1 MELDRSAE
9 LDILT
14 TLDCTLELPRSAIS
28 KLLMQ
33 DMQYPLKTAGREKT
47 KIRGKSL
54 FGNRLPRSHGN
65 LLGQGM
71 IPPIQIEGYRI

>member
-1 MELDRSAE
+1 LYTCVAS
-9 LDILT
+9 LGN
-14 TLDCTLELPRSAIS
+14 LEVAHARDAI
-28 KLLMQ
+28 
-33 DMQYPLKTAGREKT
+33 QYPLKTAGREKT

-54 FGNRLPRSHGN
+54 FGNRLPRFHGN

>member
-1 MELDRSAE
+1 
-9 LDILT
+9 
-14 TLDCTLELPRSAIS
+14 
-28 KLLMQ
+28 
-33 DMQYPLKTAGREKT
+33 MQYPLKTAGREKT

>member
-1 MELDRSAE
+1 
-9 LDILT
+9 
-14 TLDCTLELPRSAIS
+14 
-28 KLLMQ
+28 MQ
-33 DMQYPLKTAGREKT
+33 DMQYPLKTAGREET

-54 FGNRLPRSHGN
+54 FGNRLPRAHGN